1 MLPPPQDKVIGD
13 SFHETLRQEQQ
24 GNYGEG
30 WALPRPRISHS
41 QSQKTSLT
49 THAQKA
55 SLEFKGGVMSRNSLP
70 RRLLV
75 RIHLC

>member
-1 MLPPPQDKVIGD
+1 MLPTPQDKVIGD

-41 QSQKTSLT
+41 QSQETSLT
-49 THAQKA
+49 TRVQTDSSEVKA
-55 SLEFKGGVMSRNSLP
+55 GVMSPLR
-70 RRLLV
+70 
-75 RIHLC
+75 